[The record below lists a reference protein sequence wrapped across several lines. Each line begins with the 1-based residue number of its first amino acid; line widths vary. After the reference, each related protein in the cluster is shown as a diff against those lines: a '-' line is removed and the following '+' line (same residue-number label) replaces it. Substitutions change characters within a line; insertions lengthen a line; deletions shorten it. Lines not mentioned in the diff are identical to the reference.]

1 MLGQIISRNRLKVTI
16 GRLRLNG
23 VRIRLEECVLHWFCK
38 LEILECLPI
47 SRRIVSSISGIM
59 CGKFHG
65 LATAL
70 DSDSLGFEFLI
81 FIVREGLSIA
91 RICFEGHRVDWVLGF
106 LLVEAVFIAIF
117 PIGETILVT
126 A

>member
-59 CGKFHG
+59 CGKSKTKTFECDKKKLTSWFGDRLG
-65 LATAL
+65 L
-70 DSDSLGFEFLI
+70 
-81 FIVREGLSIA
+81 
-91 RICFEGHRVDWVLGF
+91 
-106 LLVEAVFIAIF
+106 
-117 PIGETILVT
+117 
-126 A
+126 